1 VNEHHHRTS
10 SDFGPSPGEATTYRE
25 QLGHTTTTV
34 RGRTVAEAIREARRA
49 LCKDMHR
56 MWDVIHKLDDSQFVV
71 EPIQ

>member
-10 SDFGPSPGEATTYRE
+10 SDFGPAPGEATTYRV

-49 LCKDMHR
+49 LCKDMPR